1 MFYFIL
7 AAVVFVALV
16 LIFRD
21 DHDRR
26 YDQRS
31 GSERQYLA
39 EKQAPRQAPAS
50 APRPEPRTNARKTME
65 TEIAGLRYYCSLVDI
80 GPISGVV
87 RAEPDNAHDPR
98 AQVVIRADGK
108 KLGYIPRYALDEYWN
123 FTGGHLVCPFAGR
136 VNVDSKGYM
145 RADISVALPSTRDF
159 VKEKLSDFVS

>member
-26 YDQRS
+26 YDQRG

-39 EKQAPRQAPAS
+39 EKPV
-50 APRPEPRTNARKTME
+50 PRPEPRTNARKTME
-65 TEIAGLRYYCSLVDI
+65 AEIAGLRYYCSLVDI

-98 AQVVIRADGK
+98 AQAVVRADGK
-108 KLGYIPRYALDEYWN
+108 LLGYIPRAALDEFEAFN
-123 FTGGHLVCPFAGR
+123 PKNLPCPFTGR
-136 VNVDSKGYM
+136 ITVDSSNHLYGTLH
-145 RADISVALPSTRDF
+145 ITEPGF
-159 VKEKLSDFVS
+159 

>member
-26 YDQRS
+26 YDLRS

-39 EKQAPRQAPAS
+39 EKPAS

-98 AQVVIRADGK
+98 AQAVVRADGK
-108 KLGYIPRYALDEYWN
+108 LLGYIPRAALDEFEAFN
-123 FTGGHLVCPFAGR
+123 PKNLPCPFTGRITVDTSNHLYGTLHITQPGF
-136 VNVDSKGYM
+136 
-145 RADISVALPSTRDF
+145 
-159 VKEKLSDFVS
+159 

>member
-1 MFYFIL
+1 MFYFVL

-26 YDQRS
+26 YDQRG

-39 EKQAPRQAPAS
+39 EKQAQAS

-65 TEIAGLRYYCSLVDI
+65 AEIAGLRYYCSLVDI
-80 GPISGVV
+80 GPIRGEV

-98 AQVVIRADGK
+98 AQAVVRADGK
-108 KLGYIPRYALDEYWN
+108 LLGYIPRAALDE
-123 FTGGHLVCPFAGR
+123 HVQPPLRHPPHHPAR
-136 VNVDSKGYM
+136 VLSFPLRRLHRLNDGIM
-145 RADISVALPSTRDF
+145 FFF
-159 VKEKLSDFVS
+159 VFLNQG

>member
-1 MFYFIL
+1 MLLTIL
-7 AAVVFVALV
+7 VILVSVALF

-39 EKQAPRQAPAS
+39 EKQAPAS

-98 AQVVIRADGK
+98 AQAVVRADGK
-108 KLGYIPRYALDEYWN
+108 LLGYIPSAALDEFEAFN
-123 FTGGHLVCPFAGR
+123 PKNLPCPFTGRITVDTSNHLYGTLHITQPGF
-136 VNVDSKGYM
+136 
-145 RADISVALPSTRDF
+145 
-159 VKEKLSDFVS
+159 

>member
-1 MFYFIL
+1 MLLTIL
-7 AAVVFVALV
+7 VILVSAALF

-26 YDQRS
+26 YDQRG

-39 EKQAPRQAPAS
+39 EKQAPAS

-98 AQVVIRADGK
+98 AQAVVRADGK
-108 KLGYIPRYALDEYWN
+108 QLGYIPRAALDEFEAFN
-123 FTGGHLVCPFAGR
+123 PKNLPCPFTGRITVDTSNHLYGTLHITQPGF
-136 VNVDSKGYM
+136 
-145 RADISVALPSTRDF
+145 
-159 VKEKLSDFVS
+159 

>member
-1 MFYFIL
+1 MFYFVL
-7 AAVVFVALV
+7 AAVVIVALF

-39 EKQAPRQAPAS
+39 EKPT
-50 APRPEPRTNARKTME
+50 PRPEPRTNARKTME

-80 GPISGVV
+80 GPIRGEV

-98 AQVVIRADGK
+98 AQAVVRADGK
-108 KLGYIPRYALDEYWN
+108 LIGYIPRAALDEFEAFN
-123 FTGGHLVCPFAGR
+123 PKNLPCPFTGRITVDTSNHLYGTLHITQPGF
-136 VNVDSKGYM
+136 
-145 RADISVALPSTRDF
+145 
-159 VKEKLSDFVS
+159 

>member
-26 YDQRS
+26 YDQRG

-39 EKQAPRQAPAS
+39 EKQAQAS

-65 TEIAGLRYYCSLVDI
+65 AEIAGLRYYCSLVDI
-80 GPISGVV
+80 GVV

-98 AQVVIRADGK
+98 AQAVVRADGK
-108 KLGYIPRYALDEYWN
+108 LLGYIPRAALDEFEAFN
-123 FTGGHLVCPFAGR
+123 PKNLPCPFTGRITVDTSNHLYGTLHITQPGF
-136 VNVDSKGYM
+136 
-145 RADISVALPSTRDF
+145 
-159 VKEKLSDFVS
+159 

>member
-26 YDQRS
+26 YDQR
-31 GSERQYLA
+31 GGGERQYLA
-39 EKQAPRQAPAS
+39 EKPATRQAPA
-50 APRPEPRTNARKTME
+50 PRTNARKTME

-87 RAEPDNAHDPR
+87 RAEPDNAHDSR
-98 AQVVIRADGK
+98 AQAVVRADGK
-108 KLGYIPRYALDEYWN
+108 QLGYIPRAALDEFEAFN
-123 FTGGHLVCPFAGR
+123 PKNLPCPFTGRITVDTSNHLYGTLHITQPGF
-136 VNVDSKGYM
+136 
-145 RADISVALPSTRDF
+145 
-159 VKEKLSDFVS
+159 

>member
-1 MFYFIL
+1 MLLTIL
-7 AAVVFVALV
+7 VILVSAALF

-26 YDQRS
+26 YDQRG

-39 EKQAPRQAPAS
+39 EKQAPAS

-98 AQVVIRADGK
+98 AQAVVRADGK
-108 KLGYIPRYALDEYWN
+108 LLGYIPSAALDEFEAFN
-123 FTGGHLVCPFAGR
+123 PKNLPCPFTGRITVDTSNHLYGTLHITQPGF
-136 VNVDSKGYM
+136 
-145 RADISVALPSTRDF
+145 
-159 VKEKLSDFVS
+159 

>member
-7 AAVVFVALV
+7 AAVVLVALV

-26 YDQRS
+26 YDQRG

-39 EKQAPRQAPAS
+39 EKQ

-65 TEIAGLRYYCSLVDI
+65 AEIAGLRYYCSLVDI
-80 GPISGVV
+80 GPIRGVV

-98 AQVVIRADGK
+98 AQAVVRADGK
-108 KLGYIPRYALDEYWN
+108 LIGYIPRAALDEFEAFN
-123 FTGGHLVCPFAGR
+123 PKNLPCPFTGRITVDTSNHLYGTLHITQPGF
-136 VNVDSKGYM
+136 
-145 RADISVALPSTRDF
+145 
-159 VKEKLSDFVS
+159 